1 MRVAS
6 GNSCIAR
13 RAHDADPIASTDSL
27 TFRHF
32 YPAEVGKVV
41 THVVIANEGD
51 RLAAAGARSIKF
63 FHPFVDRAR
72 LGNCAG
78 SWCEHMGVTTIYVDG
93 RVVNVVAWV
102 GNCNFGEWKNIEDWG
117 SVICN
122 QTLRGCEER
131 CKYDDCDNTKYLS
144 DALPQL
150 HICDRS
156 VAAPNV
162 TVEA

>member
-6 GNSCIAR
+6 GDAGVTR

-51 RLAAAGARSIKF
+51 RLAAAGARSINF

-72 LGNCAG
+72 LGNRAG
-78 SWCEHMGVTTIYVDG
+78 SWCEHMGVATRYIDCG
-93 RVVNVVAWV
+93 VVMVVAWV
-102 GNCNFGEWKNIEDWG
+102 VNCNFREWKNIEHRRLIVSD
-117 SVICN
+117 
-122 QTLRGCEER
+122 QTLRRNEER
-131 CKYDDCDNTKYLS
+131 GNCYNTKNLI
-144 DALPQL
+144 DASLQA
-150 HICDRS
+150 HTCDRS

-162 TVEA
+162 TVDL

>member
-6 GNSCIAR
+6 GDAGVTR

-51 RLAAAGARSIKF
+51 RLAAAGARSINF

-72 LGNCAG
+72 LSNRAG
-78 SWCEHMGVTTIYVDG
+78 SWCEHMGVATRYIDCG
-93 RVVNVVAWV
+93 VVMVVAWV
-102 GNCNFGEWKNIEDWG
+102 VNCNFGEWKNIKNRRLVVCD
-117 SVICN
+117 
-122 QTLRGCEER
+122 QTLRRNEER
-131 CKYDDCDNTKYLS
+131 GNYDNNYRFVNLI
-144 DALPQL
+144 DAGPQA
-150 HICDRS
+150 HTFDRS

-162 TVEA
+162 TVDL